1 MSQNPP
7 PPIVRR
13 NSKPLIQKDQPSRR
27 LKPLREQ
34 DVAPQRWNLDELRS
48 LVRGHYGPAQLQKL
62 RPPLRSVIER
72 EYYASF
78 HYHSAMDLVKDVIG
92 DRDDTQVLE
101 DLVLM
106 ADEDASDRFSEA
118 RYQAAAHVIAC
129 LQSLHARADT
139 LSHVLY
145 YGLGMDLD
153 VATQL
158 GERQVDLRRVSSAVA
173 GMTDGTALGAL
184 LQELSGHAGFKY
196 VDDLVNFSKH
206 RSIVDTAYSVSFQQ
220 QRHGLLLQSFTRNGI
235 THPPRWVNE
244 ALPQEFDRQNVVCI
258 NIGIELNNIV
268 RSRSAAA
275 NGIPV

>member
-1 MSQNPP
+1 MT
-7 PPIVRR
+7 
-13 NSKPLIQKDQPSRR
+13 
-27 LKPLREQ
+27 
-34 DVAPQRWNLDELRS
+34 PQRWDLDELRS
-48 LVRGHYGPAQLQKL
+48 LVHRHYGSAQLQKL

-78 HYHSAMDLVKDVIG
+78 HYHSAMDLMKDAIG
-92 DRDDTQVLE
+92 ERDDTQVLE
-101 DLVLM
+101 DLVLK
-106 ADEDASDRFSEA
+106 ADEDASERFGEA

-153 VATQL
+153 VASQL
-158 GERQVDLRRVSSAVA
+158 AERQVDLRRVSSAVA
-173 GMTDGTALGAL
+173 AMSDGAALTALL
-184 LQELSGHAGFKY
+184 RELTSHAGFKY
-196 VDDLVNFSKH
+196 LDDLVNFSKH
-206 RSIVDTAYSVSFQQ
+206 RSIVDTAYSVSFQE

-235 THPPRWVNE
+235 THPPCWVNE

-268 RSRSAAA
+268 RSRNAAVHGTPA
-275 NGIPV
+275 